1 MSWYQY
7 PQEIFSW
14 FDFVGVLA
22 LRWLYAVK
30 PYVLYEAIRG
40 NNTNT
45 LYCFYTLHNSKIIQV
60 FVVNPVPFL
69 PCLAFSGAACHSGY
83 PKIGRHQ
90 PGAIWSNDPY
100 ISFIL
105 IPHSRSN
112 LIKRIFHPHS
122 FPHQG
127 GRGWLAFVDRS
138 RIPQSFRRA
147 RICKFL
153 RQKRR
158 FLHCGKTGHL
168 WLSKDLH
175 KHRHVPSNTLF
186 DV

>member
-45 LYCFYTLHNSKIIQV
+45 LHCFYPLHNSKIIQV
-60 FVVNPVPFL
+60 FVVNPLPFL

-83 PKIGRHQ
+83 PEIGRHQ

-105 IPHSRSN
+105 IPGAIWSN
-112 LIKRIFHPHS
+112 VSFILIPFLIRVA
-122 FPHQG
+122 G
-127 GRGWLAFVDRS
+127 VGWLLWTAAESLRAFVERVFAN
-138 RIPQSFRRA
+138 FRDNNVV
-147 RICKFL
+147 FYN
-153 RQKRR
+153 
-158 FLHCGKTGHL
+158 CGKKGHL

-175 KHRHVPSNTLF
+175 THTGTFPQTPF
-186 DV
+186 